1 MSAVAVVQ
9 QALPTGAR
17 ATVRTRGHHPERHHR
32 PPGLKIKTET
42 CVCVC
47 VYVWVDVLYF
57 CEQFCF
63 QLVSVNRSVAAEWHA
78 VAVRCVVLLV
88 PPNGQIVFRIDY
100 RFATNCRFTFC
111 IFCLCMYILFLLF
124 V

>member
-42 CVCVC
+42 CVCVFVC
-47 VYVWVDVLYF
+47 MCGWMF
-57 CEQFCF
+57 CI
-63 QLVSVNRSVAAEWHA
+63 SVNSFASNW
-78 VAVRCVVLLV
+78 
-88 PPNGQIVFRIDY
+88 Y
-100 RFATNCRFTFC
+100 R
-111 IFCLCMYILFLLF
+111 
-124 V
+124 